1 MPGCPI
7 HPPFLHTKAA
17 GDACLTCIPV
27 QNEPLS
33 MPTCSL
39 SVPCAVP
46 SPALQKAVKHLLDHR
61 ATQFL
66 PVFPA
71 RPVRPMRCT

>member
-1 MPGCPI
+1 MLGHRALFGNFHTRIMPPG
-7 HPPFLHTKAA
+7 
-17 GDACLTCIPV
+17 
-27 QNEPLS
+27 
-33 MPTCSL
+33 
-39 SVPCAVP
+39 AVP